1 MWGDPRKRKEK
12 RRGRQ
17 RSWERT
23 RLKQGL
29 GRYWPRHA
37 PPHTPTDALLA
48 GISPNGPEKG
58 DPQRRAAQPLRPFL
72 SGSASSRLCRGS
84 MCQKIVGVGE
94 EGAAVTFSCQG
105 EWKVNQGG
113 GSPWGLGKV
122 ICPPCQASRGFHAEE
137 QLCEVKCYESLS
149 IRSPAVESL
158 SVELWGRQVPLHFVW
173 QKWCL

>member
-1 MWGDPRKRKEK
+1 
-12 RRGRQ
+12 
-17 RSWERT
+17 
-23 RLKQGL
+23 
-29 GRYWPRHA
+29 
-37 PPHTPTDALLA
+37 
-48 GISPNGPEKG
+48 
-58 DPQRRAAQPLRPFL
+58 
-72 SGSASSRLCRGS
+72 